1 MLTAKPAR
9 KTLKPAPIAN
19 RYAVLLFD
27 DLKGIVEAVVCF
39 EDGRTELMSF
49 PPPRLL
55 HSPWVMAESLNAA
68 QHALMELHRIPTLNI
83 HTHAASLEHRSL
95 HAGRYSAS
103 RSRFLAR

>member
-1 MLTAKPAR
+1 MFPVKPAGKSAKPV
-9 KTLKPAPIAN
+9 PVAN
-19 RYAVLLFD
+19 RYAVLLYD

-39 EDGRTELMSF
+39 EDGRTELVRF

-83 HTHAASLEHRSL
+83 RSHSASLEHRSL
-95 HAGRYSAS
+95 HAGRYGAS